1 MFNKY
6 ILFFIHTTLN
16 LYNKLC
22 LFLFKLYFSP
32 YFYRTYKGD
41 IIECKYINYDYYIS
55 NDISAMVI
63 YEGTDQLVV
72 TYECDKLYNCYNR
85 LIVNPD
91 KYVLRP
97 SYTYTNYV
105 FMNISLLIEDIQLT
119 MYLRTPQ
126 YNFYICDNVINSDFI
141 IFYLQHILRIVSQKQ
156 YLFDP
161 FHVDNLTYKLTILDH
176 CFKQHNL
183 TQNDSVILHKN
194 TFTITHKNNK
204 QE

>member
-1 MFNKY
+1 
-6 ILFFIHTTLN
+6 
-16 LYNKLC
+16 
-22 LFLFKLYFSP
+22 
-32 YFYRTYKGD
+32 
-41 IIECKYINYDYYIS
+41 
-55 NDISAMVI
+55 MVI
-63 YEGTDQLVV
+63 YEETDQLVV

-85 LIVNPD
+85 LIVNPK

-105 FMNISLLIEDIQLT
+105 FMNISLLIEDIQHTL
-119 MYLRTPQ
+119 YLRTPQ
-126 YNFYICDNVINSDFI
+126 YNFYVCDNVINSDFI
-141 IFYLQHILRIVSQKQ
+141 LFYLQHILRIVSQKQ

-161 FHVDNLTYKLTILDH
+161 FNVDNLTYKLTILDH